1 MDSTASETE
10 ASQNHRLLVL
20 KGPQWPSWLTR
31 PDTHLLGGEQLQ
43 GVGQSA
49 GGDPGPGTAVGGP
62 ACAGSRLG
70 FQPDG
75 LVCHSHTP
83 SLQEAGPRRAHPER
97 CPWPVPCGHRL
108 PPGLQRVGW
117 GRAAAPQTCS
127 HRTRG
132 REGWRDVMTPPIR
145 WLLPEPPG
153 GSKGCLLKKFFWYLV
168 SLVLLGSKNCLLF
181 CVKPD

>member
-43 GVGQSA
+43 GVGQRA

-108 PPGLQRVGW
+108 PPGLQTVGR
-117 GRAAAPQTCS
+117 GRAAVPQTCS
-127 HRTRG
+127 RRTHG
-132 REGWRDVMTPPIR
+132 REGWRDVVTPPFSGCYR
-145 WLLPEPPG
+145 SLPAGAEDV
-153 GSKGCLLKKFFWYLV
+153 CLRSFSGTLAALCCLEVRTVCFFV
-168 SLVLLGSKNCLLF
+168 
-181 CVKPD
+181 